1 MLEVGEES
9 LKPLIAQALERLPV
23 VDLTVEEAPLE
34 DVISELFTRRP
45 GRAPAGVDERR
56 EHDGDGGGDDRSAAL
71 EPATVETRS
80 EDRG

>member
-1 MLEVGEES
+1 VLEVGEES
-9 LKPLIAQALERLPV
+9 LKPLVAQALETLPV

-45 GRAPAGVDERR
+45 GRPDDGERR
-56 EHDGDGGGDDRSAAL
+56 ERDGDRGGGDRSGVL

-80 EDRG
+80 EDRA